1 MFDLDQAIKKWRKSL
16 YKNES
21 LEDGYVAELE
31 SHLRDAIEMH
41 IEQGRTPEAAFIQ
54 AVESIGTPEA
64 IGSEYF
70 KTDARSPLAMPPPQT
85 TRWFAPALGWNYLKI
100 AARRFRRQK
109 VYSLINIS
117 GLAVGMTCCILM
129 FLWVQHEWSFD
140 RFHENGEDIYRIINR
155 IETSEHIS
163 LNARTPTPLGPY
175 LEKTYPEV
183 IRTVR
188 FQGFDGW
195 RVKSE
200 GKTFHNDNL
209 GTADPGFFQMF
220 SFPFIQ
226 GDPKTALE
234 DRYSIV
240 ITESM
245 AKKYFGEAD
254 PMGKV
259 VTLGH
264 DYTVTGV
271 IEDVPSNSHLH
282 FDCIFPIINMSVYW
296 HEDFE
301 SWRRVRFY
309 TYVQLRKNS
318 SPGEFDRKIAG
329 AVRENM
335 PQARSTV
342 FLQPLKDV
350 HLRSRFEWDLDNY
363 AQGNLNDVVVFALM
377 AVGILLLACINFMNL
392 ATARAAGRSREVGMR
407 KVAGALRLDLIK
419 QFFGES
425 LLMAALALFFALL
438 MTEALLPGFNALTG
452 KSLDLDPAANQG
464 LLLGLLTVTLATGL
478 LAGSYPALLLSSF
491 QPVKVLKG
499 TLSVRRSTEAF
510 LRRIL
515 VVVQFGGTVILLFL
529 TLLIYRQLHFIQ
541 NKDLGF
547 DKNHILTFH
556 NYHDDPEVI
565 RNTFLPI
572 PGVERLT
579 LSQPPGRLL
588 GVPDIV
594 WEGKDP
600 GQDLLL
606 YPVNVDYDYLDT
618 FRMEMAQGRFFSR
631 EFPTDA
637 AQAVVV
643 NQSAVRAMGLES
655 PLSTRLTYR
664 DRQAII
670 IGVVKDFHHSSL
682 HNPIEPMV
690 FWGPEESPYTCVRI
704 SPQNVPLTLK
714 ALEGAWKALI
724 KDYPW
729 EYEFLDKRIDDFYRT
744 DYKTAQILRYF
755 TILAV
760 FIAGIGLFGLSA
772 YTTEQRTKEIGI
784 RKILGASASGIV
796 LMLSQESSRWV
807 LISCV
812 LAWPVGYLL
821 ARSWLQGY
829 AYRIAL
835 GWEIFLMSTALA
847 LGVAILTVSYQSL
860 KAALSDPVDALR
872 YE

>member
-1 MFDLDQAIKKWRKSL
+1 MFDLDSAIKKWRRTL
-16 YKNES
+16 YKNEA
-21 LEDGYVAELE
+21 LEDGYIAELE
-31 SHLRDAIEMH
+31 SHLRDEIEMH
-41 IEQGRTPEAAFIQ
+41 IGQGHSPEAAFFLAI
-54 AVESIGTPEA
+54 ESIGAPAA

-70 KTDARSPLAMPPPQT
+70 KTDARSALGIPPPQKNL
-85 TRWFAPALGWNYLKI
+85 WFAPALGWNYFKI
-100 AARRFRRQK
+100 AMRRFRRQK
-109 VYSLINIS
+109 IYSLINIS

-129 FLWVQHEWSFD
+129 FIWVQHEWSFD
-140 RFHENGEDIYRIINR
+140 RFHENGEDIFRIISR
-155 IETSEHIS
+155 IETSEQTS

-209 GTADPGFFQMF
+209 GTADPGFFKMF
-220 SFPFIQ
+220 TFTSIH

-234 DRYSIV
+234 GRYSIV
-240 ITESM
+240 VTESM
-245 AKKYFGEAD
+245 ARKYFGEAD

-259 VTLGH
+259 ISLGH
-264 DYTVTGV
+264 DYTVTAV
-271 IEDVPSNSHLH
+271 VEDVPSNSHLH
-282 FDCIFPIINMSVYW
+282 FDCIFPIINMSDYW

-335 PQARSTV
+335 PQARSTL

-363 AQGNLNDVVVFALM
+363 AQGNLNDVVIFALT

-392 ATARAAGRSREVGMR
+392 STARAAGRSKEVGMR
-407 KVAGALRLDLIK
+407 KVAGAYRLDLVK

-425 LLMAALALFFALL
+425 LLMAAFALFFAVL

-452 KSLDLDPAANQG
+452 KALDLDPAANRG

-499 TLSVRRSTEAF
+499 TLASRRSTGAF
-510 LRRIL
+510 LRRTL
-515 VVVQFGGTVILLFL
+515 VVVQFSGTVILLFF
-529 TLLIYRQLHFIQ
+529 TLLIYRQLRFIQ

-556 NYHDDPEVI
+556 NYHDDADVI

-588 GVPDIV
+588 GVPDIA

-606 YPVNVDYDYLDT
+606 YPVHVDYDYLDT
-618 FRMEMAQGRFFSR
+618 FRMEMAEGRFFSK

-637 AQAVVV
+637 TQAVVV
-643 NQSAVRAMGLES
+643 NESAVQAMGLES
-655 PLSTRLTYR
+655 PLGTRLTYR
-664 DRQAII
+664 DRQAVI
-670 IGVVKDFHHSSL
+670 IGVIEDFHHSSL

-704 SPQNVPLTLK
+704 SPQNVPQTLK
-714 ALEGAWKALI
+714 ALEVAWKTII
-724 KDYPW
+724 KNYPW
-729 EYEFLDKRIDDFYRT
+729 QYEFLDKRIDDFYRT
-744 DYKTAQILRYF
+744 EYRTAEVLRYF

-760 FIAGIGLFGLSA
+760 FIAGMGLFGLSA

-784 RKILGASASGIV
+784 RKVLGASASGIV
-796 LMLSQESSRWV
+796 LMLSKEFSRWV
-807 LISCV
+807 VISSV
-812 LAWPVGYLL
+812 LAWPVGYIL

-829 AYRIAL
+829 AYRIVP
-835 GWEIFLMSTALA
+835 GWKLFLMSTALA
-847 LGVAILTVSYQSL
+847 LGVAMVTVSYQSL
-860 KAALSDPVDALR
+860 KAALADPVDALR